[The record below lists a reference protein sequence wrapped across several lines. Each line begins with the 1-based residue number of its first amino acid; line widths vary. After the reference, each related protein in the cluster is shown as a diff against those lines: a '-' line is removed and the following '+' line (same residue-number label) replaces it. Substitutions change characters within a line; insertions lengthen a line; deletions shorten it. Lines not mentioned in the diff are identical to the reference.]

1 VTPAFAAST
10 GRERPLR
17 ARARARAAVA
27 MAGLMAVSD
36 ASQAAGPAIEHKAVS
51 CIVAGQFPRLDA
63 CFAPQEDLSRARVH
77 FRADGTPHWY
87 FVDMTAAG
95 GCRSVLLPKPL
106 PTTTAIDY
114 YVSALGRTFD
124 ETRTSEYTPRVV
136 AREGDCEDDLLVAG
150 SAGSATVLLG
160 AAAGAPAV
168 PAGFSPQGIVAAPAP
183 PGSAASPGGGGGGLG
198 VVLALGAVGGGG
210 YLLYKQLSDEDTPED
225 DPPPPPPAFDGEWS
239 GTTSQNRPL
248 TLAVSGGALTR
259 FDTAVDLG
267 TSPNARATPIQRTFS
282 PGLALS
288 GGAFT
293 FTQGA
298 DPPLAVS
305 GTLGPSGTAEGRI
318 ETGGRVIVTWRA
330 TRR

>member
-1 VTPAFAAST
+1 MRTQRRSRWALVTAALLATADGSY
-10 GRERPLR
+10 
-17 ARARARAAVA
+17 
-27 MAGLMAVSD
+27 
-36 ASQAAGPAIEHKAVS
+36 AAGPAIEHRAVS
-51 CIVAGQFPRLDA
+51 CIVAGVFPRLDA
-63 CFAPQEDLSRARVH
+63 CFTPTEDLSRARVH

-87 FVDMTAAG
+87 FVDMAAAG

-106 PTTTAIDY
+106 PTTSAIDY

-136 AREGDCEDDLLVAG
+136 AREGDCDDDLLVAG
-150 SAGSATVLLG
+150 SAGSATVVLG

-168 PAGFSPQGIVAAPAP
+168 PAGFAPEGIVSAPP
-183 PGSAASPGGGGGGLG
+183 SPGSAASQGGGGGAGLG

-210 YLLYKQLSDEDTPED
+210 YLLYKQLSDEETPDGE
-225 DPPPPPPAFDGEWS
+225 PPPPPPAFDGEWT

-248 TLAVSGGALTR
+248 ALTVSGSAVTR

-282 PGLALS
+282 PGLPLS

-298 DPPLAVS
+298 EPPILVS
-305 GTLGPSGTAEGRI
+305 GTLGPSGAAEGRI